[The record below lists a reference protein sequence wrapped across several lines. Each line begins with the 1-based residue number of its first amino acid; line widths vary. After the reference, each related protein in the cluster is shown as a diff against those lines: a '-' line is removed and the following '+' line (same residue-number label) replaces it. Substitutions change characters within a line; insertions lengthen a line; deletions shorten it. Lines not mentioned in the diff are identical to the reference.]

1 MAHFEAFL
9 LILLGEL
16 VMVVV
21 QPLGRSVN
29 NLDRIVG
36 GLQGIGS
43 KCFGVPLSD

>member
-1 MAHFEAFL
+1 
-9 LILLGEL
+9 
-16 VMVVV
+16 MVVV